1 MKKTIRSFI
10 VLVMV
15 LAMLLSLG
23 VAASAFSASDGVIS
37 ITASDDFGS
46 AELLTSNQ
54 SHVYSGFK
62 LDDGSYRKVLLAY
75 EVDLKEGSVILDPEG
90 KTFTVKLVLP
100 EALAEKSGL
109 EIYSISSI
117 GDATKLNATV
127 ADGTCEFSS
136 VGLGVFAVCV
146 AADAPIPFVN
156 PDYSWVAPLVI
167 TLVVLLIAALI
178 VLLVIRYI
186 KKKKAEMGF
195 EDPAP
200 KKPAPAPA
208 VEEAPVVEE
217 VAEPAPAVEDA
228 PVVEEV
234 AEPAPA
240 VEEAPVV
247 EEVAEPAPA
256 VEEAPVV
263 EEVAEPAPA
272 VEEAPVVEEVAESAP
287 AVEEAPVVE
296 EVAESAPAVEEAPV
310 VEEPKRAAVTIK
322 IAEDGAVDAP
332 AVRFRTS
339 FESRY
344 IQSGVL
350 QDYYT
355 AIKNALLS
363 YKGVKARTSWNYEA
377 FNKGRVALAK
387 VNIKGSALLVYLA
400 LDPAGY
406 NAKKYHFNDMSE
418 KPKFK
423 GMPMLMKVKSE
434 RAMKYT
440 LELIAEMMKVNEI
453 PEGEAQSVDYHLPY
467 ETTEQLASRGLVKV
481 ILPAGTDLSEGV
493 SVVKTD
499 VGALISGG
507 AAAEKVEVVEAPHV
521 IEAEKIQH
529 VDAVKADEL
538 LTNAEAEAVIDVV
551 YTGATNRK
559 GKMAV
564 VNLDDICDNFEEG
577 ERVDL
582 DAMKAK
588 FLIPKSASGVKVLAR
603 GVMSK
608 ALNVVAT
615 KYSLTAVK
623 MIYLAGGHAELEK

>member
-247 EEVAEPAPA
+247 EEVAEP
-256 VEEAPVV
+256 
-263 EEVAEPAPA
+263 
-272 VEEAPVVEEVAESAP
+272 AP